1 MNARTFLGRTLA
13 LGSVSLLLSL
23 SAACGGKKEAKAP
36 EKIVQGQRPD
46 DQTRCA
52 YVGRSDREISETS
65 SPASKEMNIR
75 RVYGYSGLGEERAR
89 TLICREVDTN
99 FDGIKDVVRTYDDR
113 GEKLLEQ
120 ADADYDGRIDT
131 WVTFSGSYASKVE
144 IDTNG
149 DGIADQLRSY
159 VGGLLVRIQRDLNFD
174 GDPDQ
179 FEVYREGRL
188 DRIGVD
194 DDFDGQVDRWDR
206 DDELVRAEVAESQ
219 KRTAASADEQQSSGS
234 SEAE

>member
-1 MNARTFLGRTLA
+1 MKELWMCAIRLRMIGAAPLIFLGA
-13 LGSVSLLLSL
+13 LG
-23 SAACGGKKEAKAP
+23 CGGKKEVKAP
-36 EKIVQGQRPD
+36 EKVVQGQRSD
-46 DQTRCA
+46 DESRCT
-52 YVGRSDREISETS
+52 YVGRGDREVSETGS
-65 SPASKEMNIR
+65 SASKDMNIR
-75 RVYGYSGLGEERAR
+75 RVYGFSGLGEERAR

-120 ADADYDGRIDT
+120 ADSDYDGRIDT
-131 WVTFSGSYASKVE
+131 WITFSGSYPSKIEV
-144 IDTNG
+144 DTNG
-149 DGIADQLRSY
+149 DGSPDQLRSY
-159 VGGLLVRIQRDLNFD
+159 VGGQLVRVQRDLNFD

-179 FEVYREGRL
+179 FEVYRDGRL

-219 KRTAASADEQQSSGS
+219 KRAAAANGQGNSGS